1 MTAQR
6 PEPAGTGPARGIT
19 ALLESHYRD
28 HADFAALI
36 VPPEEVPQAVR
47 TAVLQAA
54 GCWQVV
60 LASPDAATS
69 AWQIL
74 RAALL
79 ARAAPHALA
88 PFAHLD
94 PVEQDVLLMRH
105 GLGWSDT
112 RITRVT
118 GLDRAA
124 LATATRAL
132 AGAACP
138 AGYVRR
144 RQ

>member
-1 MTAQR
+1 M
-6 PEPAGTGPARGIT
+6 
-19 ALLESHYRD
+19 
-28 HADFAALI
+28 
-36 VPPEEVPQAVR
+36 
-47 TAVLQAA
+47 
-54 GCWQVV
+54 V
-60 LASPDAATS
+60 LASPDAATA

-88 PFAHLD
+88 ALAHLSA
-94 PVEQDVLLMRH
+94 VGQDVLLMRH

-138 AGYVRR
+138 AEHVRR

>member
-6 PEPAGTGPARGIT
+6 PGPTGTGPARGIT
-19 ALLESHYRD
+19 ALLESHYPD

-36 VPPEEVPQAVR
+36 VPPQDVPQAVR
-47 TAVLQAA
+47 TAVLQVAA
-54 GCWQVV
+54 CWQVV

-88 PFAHLD
+88 PLAHLSA
-94 PVEQDVLLMRH
+94 VQQDVLLMRH

-132 AGAACP
+132 ASAVYP
-138 AGYVRR
+138 AGRMR
-144 RQ
+144 HRE